1 MISSLLILDLTG
13 KVILSRNY
21 RDGVP
26 ATHADSFMR
35 RIIDDED
42 NVLGPIFEV
51 DGKTDIHIKHNNLY
65 LVAVTEMNSDAMMVL
80 NFLYKLVE
88 VFKEYFKSVEEES
101 IRDNFVITYELLDE
115 VLDFG
120 YPQTTEAAVLKTFI
134 TQQGN
139 ELIRPEPP
147 LPAIT
152 RNICMHAPLPVYAK
166 NQIFLDVI
174 EHVNMQMSST
184 GAPLHSEI
192 IGKIA
197 VTSQLSGMPEV
208 KIVLNDRIKFNKQ
221 NQAGA
226 EEVRKDAKDIE
237 VAEVTLHQCV
247 RQQRFDEQ
255 GILAFIPPDGAFE
268 LMNYRLNKALKPVI
282 SMECAIDSH
291 PGSRVEYLIKA
302 KAQFKSRSTANDIVI
317 DIPVPADC
325 DSPQLKASVGA
336 VSYEPEKNSMV
347 WKIKHLQGGQEVTL
361 HAHFGLSTAGTEDKS
376 RRPISLSFEIPY
388 VAASGLQI
396 RQLKVMERSGYK
408 ALPWVRYLTKAG
420 EYSFKV

>member
-1 MISSLLILDLTG
+1 
-13 KVILSRNY
+13 
-21 RDGVP
+21 
-26 ATHADSFMR
+26 
-35 RIIDDED
+35 
-42 NVLGPIFEV
+42 
-51 DGKTDIHIKHNNLY
+51 
-65 LVAVTEMNSDAMMVL
+65 
-80 NFLYKLVE
+80 
-88 VFKEYFKSVEEES
+88 
-101 IRDNFVITYELLDE
+101 
-115 VLDFG
+115 
-120 YPQTTEAAVLKTFI
+120 
-134 TQQGN
+134 
-139 ELIRPEPP
+139 
-147 LPAIT
+147 
-152 RNICMHAPLPVYAK
+152 
-166 NQIFLDVI
+166 
-174 EHVNMQMSST
+174 
-184 GAPLHSEI
+184 
-192 IGKIA
+192 
-197 VTSQLSGMPEV
+197 
-208 KIVLNDRIKFNKQ
+208 
-221 NQAGA
+221 
-226 EEVRKDAKDIE
+226 
-237 VAEVTLHQCV
+237 
-247 RQQRFDEQ
+247 
-255 GILAFIPPDGAFE
+255 

-325 DSPQLKASVGA
+325 DSPQLKASVGT